1 MSNQN
6 LDRLFKPGP
15 GAVPPYLAGRKREQ
29 KFFLNCVE
37 ALKMRKPIGQ
47 NMIVYDP
54 RGNGKTALLRYL
66 QKETLKKE
74 GSKLDILWTTPISLE
89 HPEVFADL
97 VIGDNAS
104 LRNKISSA
112 ISRFGRTPGI
122 GNLLQERCQR
132 KPLILI
138 IDEAHCLDPKMA
150 GVLLNES
157 QTIRGERHPF
167 LLVLAGTPDLP
178 GTLRKSEAGFWE
190 RSEIC
195 RLGRLSPE
203 EARQAITIPL
213 EKAGVSFAPG
223 VAEQIVE
230 RTDSYPYFIQ
240 VWGNYIAVRLD
251 QTGARV
257 ISMDTVKEVEAKATN
272 ECRAMFQ
279 DRRNEIR
286 DMGLLAVAESVADA
300 FIQSGEPNLHGGVLK
315 EAIERGMAGG
325 EPITHKRIMKKH
337 NQLIHLGYIWQVN
350 HPKGLDYEPGIP
362 SLMSYV
368 HGYSR
373 A

>member
-1 MSNQN
+1 
-6 LDRLFKPGP
+6 
-15 GAVPPYLAGRKREQ
+15 
-29 KFFLNCVE
+29 
-37 ALKMRKPIGQ
+37 
-47 NMIVYDP
+47 MIVYGP

-122 GNLLQERCQR
+122 RYLLQERCQR

-157 QTIRGERHPF
+157 QTIRNDGHPF

-203 EARQAITIPL
+203 EAMQARSSRFSVRSA
-213 EKAGVSFAPG
+213 KPG
-223 VAEQIVE
+223 FQGLYWVDNPWFRHGLADFG
-230 RTDSYPYFIQ
+230 RTSP
-240 VWGNYIAVRLD
+240 NPRCLS
-251 QTGARV
+251 T
-257 ISMDTVKEVEAKATN
+257 
-272 ECRAMFQ
+272 CRGST
-279 DRRNEIR
+279 RK
-286 DMGLLAVAESVADA
+286 GS
-300 FIQSGEPNLHGGVLK
+300 GGVQANGHHTEQFLVRTGT
-315 EAIERGMAGG
+315 A
-325 EPITHKRIMKKH
+325 
-337 NQLIHLGYIWQVN
+337 QQ
-350 HPKGLDYEPGIP
+350 
-362 SLMSYV
+362 
-368 HGYSR
+368 
-373 A
+373 